1 VNIGK
6 RSFDSI
12 DHQQG
17 CFKASGRKEKTMN
30 LLSSLFSPVKIKS
43 LDLVNR
49 AVMPPM
55 GTNLGNPDGTV
66 SEAHLAYI
74 KRRAMGGAGL
84 IITEIASVHPSG
96 SVLPNQ
102 LGVYDDRFI
111 PGLKKIS
118 DVVHAAG
125 SKVALQLHHAGR
137 ESLYLLQQGK
147 AIAPSA
153 IRSLVF
159 GLTPREISREE
170 IHAIITA
177 FGAASARALE
187 AGFDAVEV
195 HGAHGY
201 LLTQFLSALS
211 NKRDDEYGGSLSNRS
226 RFMIEVLQEVRKT
239 VGEDFPISLRLSV
252 EECIKD
258 GYAFEDIR
266 PILPNLVKAGADIL
280 HASLGTHGSPGGIT
294 SAPFEYQPGF
304 NVWRAKKLKEAV
316 GLPVIAVGR
325 FTDPS
330 PANEVIA
337 RGEADLVAFGRQY
350 LADPDFLIKA
360 REGRPED
367 IRKCIACNQGCIE
380 RLMLGEGK
388 IRCALNPE
396 TGQEI
401 IYPQGPAGVRRNV
414 WVVGS
419 GPGGLTAAYEAARL
433 GHKVTLYEKEEE
445 TGGQLRFA
453 SQAPFKDQYGIW
465 ASWLTSQAKKIG
477 VIMRTGTEVTESMI
491 SEGNP
496 EVVILATGGEQIK
509 PDIPG
514 IGLPLVCNAWRV
526 LEGSVPS
533 GKHAVVMGGGLIGME
548 TADYLCQKGTQVTL
562 VEVLKRSPVLK
573 ITSHGYML
581 HTRLKEAGCRL
592 LFNTTVKKIE
602 ESSVTIFMEGREQI
616 LSPVDQVIIAVGLK
630 PKDELKEILKA
641 KKIRHFIIGD
651 ALQPR
656 RIIEA
661 TEEGARAAW
670 NL

>member
-1 VNIGK
+1 
-6 RSFDSI
+6 
-12 DHQQG
+12 
-17 CFKASGRKEKTMN
+17 MN
-30 LLSSLFSPVKIKS
+30 LLPSLFSPIKIKS
-43 LDLVNR
+43 LELVNR

-66 SEAHLAYI
+66 SEANLAYI
-74 KRRAMGGAGL
+74 RRRARGGAGL

-96 SVLPNQ
+96 SAIANE

-111 PGLKKIS
+111 PGLKEIA
-118 DVVHAAG
+118 DAVHASG

-153 IRSLVF
+153 IPSLIF
-159 GLTPREISREE
+159 SLTPQKMTRDEIQE
-170 IHAIITA
+170 IIIA
-177 FGAASARALE
+177 FGAAARRGIE

-239 VGEDFPISLRLSV
+239 VGPDFPVSLRLSV

-258 GYAFEDIR
+258 GYTVEDIQT
-266 PILPNLVKAGADIL
+266 ILPNLVKAGADIL
-280 HASLGTHGSPGGIT
+280 HASMGTHGSPGGIT
-294 SAPFEYQPGF
+294 SAPSEYPPGF

-316 GLPVIAVGR
+316 DVPVIAVGR
-325 FTDPS
+325 FTDP
-330 PANEVIA
+330 ALADNVIA
-337 RGEADLVAFGRQY
+337 RGEADLVAFGRQF

-380 RLMLGEGK
+380 RLILGEGK

-401 IYPQGPAGVRRNV
+401 IYPQRPAGVLRKV
-414 WVVGS
+414 WVVGA
-419 GPGGLTAAYEAARL
+419 GPGGLTAAFEAARL
-433 GHKVTLYEKEEE
+433 GHQVILFEKENE

-453 SQAPFKDQYGIW
+453 SKAPFKDHYGAW
-465 ASWLTSQAKKIG
+465 ASWLTVQVKKMGGIL
-477 VIMRTGTEVTESMI
+477 RTGTEVTEDML

-496 EVVILATGGEQIK
+496 DAVILASGGKQIR

-514 IGLPLVCNAWRV
+514 IDLPLVHNAWQV
-526 LEGSVPS
+526 LDGAVPP
-533 GKHAVVMGGGLIGME
+533 GKHAVVIGGGLIGME

-581 HTRLKEAGCRL
+581 HSRLKQAGCRL
-592 LFNTTVKKIE
+592 LFNTVVKRIE
-602 ESSVTIFMEGREQI
+602 DSSVTVLIEGREQL
-616 LSPVDQVIIAVGLK
+616 LSPVDQVIIAVGLEPRK
-630 PKDELKEILKA
+630 ELKEVLQA
-641 KKIRHFIIGD
+641 RKIRHFVIGD
-651 ALQPR
+651 AFQPR

>member
-1 VNIGK
+1 
-6 RSFDSI
+6 
-12 DHQQG
+12 
-17 CFKASGRKEKTMN
+17 MN
-30 LLSSLFSPVKIKS
+30 LLPSLFAPIKIKS

-66 SEAHLAYI
+66 SEANLAYI
-74 KRRAMGGAGL
+74 KRRARGGAGL
-84 IITEIASVHPSG
+84 IITEISSVHPSG

-111 PGLKKIS
+111 PGLKKIV
-118 DVVHAAG
+118 DAVHAAG
-125 SKVALQLHHAGR
+125 SKAALQLHHAGR
-137 ESLYLLQQGK
+137 ESLYLLQEKK
-147 AIAPSA
+147 AIAPSP

-159 GLTPREISREE
+159 GLTPREITREE
-170 IHAIITA
+170 IQEIIAA
-177 FGAASARALE
+177 FGVAARRGME
-187 AGFDAVEV
+187 AGFDAVEI

-201 LLTQFLSALS
+201 LIAQFLSALS

-226 RFMIEVLQEVRKT
+226 RFMIEVLQEVRKR
-239 VGEDFPISLRLSV
+239 VGPDFPISLRLSV

-258 GYAFEDIR
+258 GYTFEDIQ
-266 PILPNLVKAGADIL
+266 PILPNLVEAGADML

-330 PANEVIA
+330 LANEVIA
-337 RGEADLVAFGRQY
+337 RGEADLVAFGRQF

-401 IYPQGPAGVRRNV
+401 IYPKEPIGVRRNV

-433 GHKVTLYEKEEE
+433 GHKVTLFEKEEE
-445 TGGQLRFA
+445 TGGQLSLA
-453 SQAPFKDQYGIW
+453 SKAPFKDQYRVW
-465 ASWLTSQAKKIG
+465 ASWLTSQAKKMG
-477 VIMRTGTEVTESMI
+477 VIVRTGIGMTESMI
-491 SEGNP
+491 SEGDP

-509 PDIPG
+509 PAIPG
-514 IGLPLVCNAWRV
+514 IDLSLVCNAWQV
-526 LEGSVPS
+526 LGGAVPP
-533 GKHAVVMGGGLIGME
+533 GKHPIVIGGGLIGME

-592 LFNTTVKKIE
+592 LFNTNVKKIE
-602 ESSVTIFMEGREQI
+602 ESSVTVLIEDKEQI

-630 PKDELKEILKA
+630 PNDKLKEILQA
-641 KKIRHFIIGD
+641 KKIRYFIIGD
-651 ALQPR
+651 AFQPR
-656 RIIEA
+656 RILEA

>member
-1 VNIGK
+1 
-6 RSFDSI
+6 
-12 DHQQG
+12 
-17 CFKASGRKEKTMN
+17 MN
-30 LLSSLFSPVKIKS
+30 LLPSLFSPIKIKS
-43 LDLVNR
+43 LALVNR

-66 SEAHLAYI
+66 SEANLAYI
-74 KRRAMGGAGL
+74 KRRARGGAGL
-84 IITEIASVHPSG
+84 IITEIASIHPSG
-96 SVLPNQ
+96 SAIPNE
-102 LGVYDDRFI
+102 LGAYDDRFI
-111 PGLKKIS
+111 PGLKKIA
-118 DVVHAAG
+118 DAVHAAG
-125 SKVALQLHHAGR
+125 NKVALQLHHAGR
-137 ESLYLLQQGK
+137 ESLYLLQEKK

-159 GLTPREISREE
+159 GLTPREITREE
-170 IHAIITA
+170 IQEMIAA
-177 FGAASARALE
+177 FGVAARRGME

-201 LLTQFLSALS
+201 LITQFLSVLS

-226 RFMIEVLQEVRKT
+226 RFMIEVLQEIRKT
-239 VGEDFPISLRLSV
+239 VGPDFPISLRLSV

-258 GYAFEDIR
+258 GYTFEDVR

-294 SAPFEYQPGF
+294 TAPFEYQPGF

-330 PANEVIA
+330 LANEVIA

-350 LADPDFLIKA
+350 LADPDFLTKA

-380 RLMLGEGK
+380 RLILGEGK
-388 IRCALNPE
+388 IRCAINPE

-401 IYPQGPAGVRRNV
+401 IYPQGPAAVRRNV

-433 GHKVTLYEKEEE
+433 GHKVTLFEKEEE
-445 TGGQLRFA
+445 TGGQLRF
-453 SQAPFKDQYGIW
+453 SSKAPFKDQYGVW
-465 ASWLTSQAKKIG
+465 ASWLIAQAKKMG
-477 VIMRTGTEVTESMI
+477 VIVRTGTEVTESLI

-496 EVVILATGGEQIK
+496 EVVILASGGEQIK

-514 IGLPLVCNAWRV
+514 IDLPFVSNAWQV
-526 LEGSVPS
+526 LGGAVPAGRHSV
-533 GKHAVVMGGGLIGME
+533 VIGGGLIGME

-562 VEVLKRSPVLK
+562 VEILKRSPVLK

-592 LFNTTVKKIE
+592 LFNSTVKKIE
-602 ESSVTIFMEGREQI
+602 ESSVTVLTGGTEES

-630 PKDELKEILKA
+630 PRDEIKEILQA